1 MAYTK
6 QRTQKY
12 FDAFNKG
19 YVTSSDVTEASQLID
34 TLNKSVLPS
43 LEKIQN
49 YKIQE
54 DKNEAA
60 NKVNSLYAQGK
71 DSQTILNEINAGQ
84 HPELAGKYVDKTVQ
98 YHLGRVEASKMKL
111 HVAEDMKTNYDYK
124 RSNLNEC

>member
-6 QRTQKY
+6 QRTNKY

-19 YVTSSDVTEASQLID
+19 YVTSSDVTGASQLID

-71 DSQTILNEINAGQ
+71 DSQTIL
-84 HPELAGKYVDKTVQ
+84 V
-98 YHLGRVEASKMKL
+98 S
-111 HVAEDMKTNYDYK
+111 
-124 RSNLNEC
+124 

>member
-6 QRTQKY
+6 QRTNKY

-43 LEKIQN
+43 LENIQK

-54 DKNEAA
+54 DRFR
-60 NKVNSLYAQGK
+60 
-71 DSQTILNEINAGQ
+71 
-84 HPELAGKYVDKTVQ
+84 
-98 YHLGRVEASKMKL
+98 RVS
-111 HVAEDMKTNYDYK
+111 
-124 RSNLNEC
+124 S